1 MDLRAIEVRPV
12 CTPAERRRW
21 DELVARHHYLPY
33 QGLFGRALRHVAV
46 LGETWLAL
54 VGWQG
59 GAFKVGVRDR
69 WVGWTRDQ
77 QYARLHL
84 LAHNARYVVLPAA
97 RSKNL
102 ASRGC

>member
-12 CTPAERRRW
+12 HTPAERRRW

-33 QGLFGRALRHVAV
+33 HGLFGRALRHVAV

-59 GAFKVGVRDR
+59 GAFKVGVRDH
-69 WVGWTRDQ
+69 WIGWTRDQ
-77 QYARLHL
+77 QYARRPFHWLE
-84 LAHNARYVVLPAA
+84 AVFSSN
-97 RSKNL
+97 
-102 ASRGC
+102 